1 MKANRGSH
9 HPTRGFTLIE
19 LLVVI
24 AIIAVLIALL
34 LPAVQS
40 AREAARRAQ
49 CVNNLKQIGI
59 AIHNYISTNNT
70 LPIGSVYER
79 LNPVDCNPSKGINP
93 IGWSLFEQI
102 LNYTEQQS
110 IYNAINF
117 NLSPG
122 GHNYNGVV
130 DAGAANYTAM
140 SATVASFVCPSDTG
154 FTPFT
159 YGTANSGTTYTTG
172 YSQCSYAG
180 MSGTYDIW
188 EFWCDCPPKAPFPS
202 CQGGVWPNNDGVF
215 YRDYAVRLRSITD
228 GTSNTIA
235 VGEFAR
241 FKNDPDQNDNQWNRA
256 LVFQSAYSAT
266 TSRPEGIASS
276 APKINAPFQPNN
288 VNTYNTSN
296 WSWPFI
302 TGDYD
307 SWCFSNNGVYALM
320 LGQFGFRSQHPGGAN
335 FLFAD
340 GSVHFLKETIDM
352 GNPVYSSTL
361 ANKGVYRNL
370 STRAGGEVISSDA
383 Y

>member
-1 MKANRGSH
+1 TGNCAVGVLAAPKGLSH
-9 HPTRGFTLIE
+9 EFLLEVLYPRRRFMARRAFTLIE

-24 AIIAVLIALL
+24 AIISVLISLL

-122 GHNYNGVV
+122 GINYYGV

-140 SATVASFVCPSDTG
+140 SATVASFVCPCDTG
-154 FTPFT
+154 FTPLT
-159 YGTANSGTTYTTG
+159 YGTAGSGTTSTNG
-172 YSQCSYAG
+172 YAQCSYAG

-188 EFWCDCPPKAPFPS
+188 DFWCRCPPDAPFRS

-215 YRDYAVRLRSITD
+215 YNDFAVRLASITD

-241 FKNDPDQNDNQWNRA
+241 FKNDPDQNFNQWN
-256 LVFQSAYSAT
+256 
-266 TSRPEGIASS
+266 
-276 APKINAPFQPNN
+276 
-288 VNTYNTSN
+288 
-296 WSWPFI
+296 
-302 TGDYD
+302 
-307 SWCFSNNGVYALM
+307 
-320 LGQFGFRSQHPGGAN
+320 
-335 FLFAD
+335 
-340 GSVHFLKETIDM
+340 
-352 GNPVYSSTL
+352 
-361 ANKGVYRNL
+361 
-370 STRAGGEVISSDA
+370 
-383 Y
+383 